1 MLNKQELITAFQEFV
16 DNRLIPGKWENDER
30 RVYSIIIDDVRIENL
45 NIFIKNHFTNT
56 ERSA

>member
-16 DNRLIPGKWENDER
+16 DNRLIPGKWENDKR

-45 NIFIKNHFTNT
+45 NKFIKNHFTNT